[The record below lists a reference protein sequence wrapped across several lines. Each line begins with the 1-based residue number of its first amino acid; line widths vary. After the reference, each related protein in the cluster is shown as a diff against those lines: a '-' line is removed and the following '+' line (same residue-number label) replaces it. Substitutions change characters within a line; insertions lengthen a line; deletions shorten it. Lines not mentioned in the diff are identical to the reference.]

1 MALKDNWKDKI
12 NSESV
17 IDAKDINDIAHAV
30 IDLEN
35 EQQEAVKGEN
45 GATFIPSVSA
55 NGVISW
61 TNDREL
67 PNPSPVNIKGEKGDK
82 GDTGAQGIPGEKG
95 EKGDTG
101 APGADGAKGEKGDK
115 GDTGLAGY
123 TPVKG
128 TDYWTDTDKTD
139 MLNDVLAALPTWNGG
154 SY

>member
-67 PNPSPVNIKGEKGDK
+67 PNPSPVNIKGLKGDLRK
-82 GDTGAQGIPGEKG
+82 IYCSSLKRR
-95 EKGDTG
+95 
-101 APGADGAKGEKGDK
+101 
-115 GDTGLAGY
+115 
-123 TPVKG
+123 
-128 TDYWTDTDKTD
+128 
-139 MLNDVLAALPTWNGG
+139 
-154 SY
+154 

>member
-1 MALKDNWKDKI
+1 MSLKDTWVDKI
-12 NSESV
+12 DGV
-17 IDAKDINDIAHAV
+17 DDAIAEDINEVAHAV

-55 NGVISW
+55 HGVISW

-67 PNPSPVNIKGEKGDK
+67 PNPSPVNI
-82 GDTGAQGIPGEKG
+82 
-95 EKGDTG
+95 
-101 APGADGAKGEKGDK
+101 KGEKGDK

>member
-82 GDTGAQGIPGEKG
+82 GDTGAQGIQ
-95 EKGDTG
+95 
-101 APGADGAKGEKGDK
+101 GEKGDK

>member
-12 NSESV
+12 NSKSV
-17 IDAKDINDIAHAV
+17 ADAKDINDIARAV

-67 PNPSPVNIKGEKGDK
+67 PNPSPINI
-82 GDTGAQGIPGEKG
+82 
-95 EKGDTG
+95 
-101 APGADGAKGEKGDK
+101 KGEKGDK

-128 TDYWTDTDKTD
+128 VDYFTEDDKKEIVQEV
-139 MLNDVLAALPTWNGG
+139 LNSLPDGDG
-154 SY
+154 VEY

>member
-30 IDLEN
+30 VDLEN

-82 GDTGAQGIPGEKG
+82 GDTGAQGIQ
-95 EKGDTG
+95 
-101 APGADGAKGEKGDK
+101 GEKGDK